1 MSKKDE
7 NNSQIMIKNN
17 SIQNINNNFN
27 QKNKSNNILT
37 DSPSTQ
43 FTVQIHSLN
52 SNLHTKDKENK
63 KNVNNKS
70 RNNENDLVKYVN
82 NDKYKIKRN
91 FIYMTHNYSK
101 SVLMSTPNIKK
112 NNKNNY
118 NNIYNSP
125 YKQKNNRNSLTEKK
139 INFSKQIKKKER
151 SNNNIKN
158 NNIEEKKIIDNLI
171 YKNGLI
177 PEELHFFYV
186 KILQR
191 GREISKKFEGD

>member
-52 SNLHTKDKENK
+52 SNQHTKDKENK

-101 SVLMSTPNIKK
+101 SVLLSTPNIKK

-118 NNIYNSP
+118 NNINNSP

-171 YKNGLI
+171 YKNGLN

-186 KILQR
+186 KIIQS

>member
-1 MSKKDE
+1 MSKEDE
-7 NNSQIMIKNN
+7 NNSQIMKKNN

-52 SNLHTKDKENK
+52 SNQHTKDKENK

-70 RNNENDLVKYVN
+70 RNNGNDLVKYVN

-101 SVLMSTPNIKK
+101 CVLMSTPNIKK

-186 KILQR
+186 KIIQS

>member
-118 NNIYNSP
+118 NNINNSP

-186 KILQR
+186 KIIQS

>member
-1 MSKKDE
+1 MSKNDE

-52 SNLHTKDKENK
+52 SNQHTKDKENK

-101 SVLMSTPNIKK
+101 SILMSTPNIKK

-118 NNIYNSP
+118 NNINNSP

-186 KILQR
+186 KIIQS

>member
-52 SNLHTKDKENK
+52 SNQHTKDKENK

-70 RNNENDLVKYVN
+70 RNNGNDLVKYVN

-101 SVLMSTPNIKK
+101 CVLMSTPNIKK